1 MFGIILISAGT
12 LIHFYVFWRAASV
25 PVVDRNLPRKLL
37 AGAGVTLWAVFF
49 FARVFGHGGT
59 GPLAEALELA
69 GMNWMGVLFLIF
81 ISLLA
86 IDLVTVFGFLM
97 PRRAPS
103 LRGWALAA
111 GVALSLVA
119 LVQGLRPPVVQIYD
133 VTLKG
138 LPDEL
143 DGTVIVAMSD
153 LHLGSQR
160 GERWLA
166 DRVAQVKAQRP
177 DLVVLL
183 GDIFE
188 GHGQPQGELLLTLGR
203 LSAPLG
209 VWVVP
214 GNHEFHEGQG
224 MSISLMEEG
233 GLHVLRDRWA
243 EVRPGLVLAGV
254 DDFTALRRAAD
265 RRDALSQ
272 ALSGRPPGATI
283 LLSHTPWQAERA
295 ASAGVGLM
303 LSGHTHGGQVWPFGY
318 LTRIIYPLLE
328 GRYEV
333 GGMPVIVCRGT
344 GTWGPRMRLWRPS
357 EILRVALHAREK
369 SYALSYNHT
378 AFRGSAG
385 N

>member
-1 MFGIILISAGT
+1 
-12 LIHFYVFWRAASV
+12 
-25 PVVDRNLPRKLL
+25 
-37 AGAGVTLWAVFF
+37 
-49 FARVFGHGGT
+49 
-59 GPLAEALELA
+59 
-69 GMNWMGVLFLIF
+69 MGVLFLIF

-119 LVQGLRPPVVQIYD
+119 LVQGLRPPVVQSYD

-166 DRVAQVKAQRP
+166 DRVAEVNAERP

-188 GHGQPQGELLLTLGR
+188 GHGPPQGDLLLTFGY

-214 GNHEFHEGQG
+214 GNHEFLEDKGT
-224 MSISLMEEG
+224 SIRLMEG
-233 GLHVLRDRWA
+233 SLGA
-243 EVRPGLVLAGV
+243 SSARPGL
-254 DDFTALRRAAD
+254 
-265 RRDALSQ
+265 
-272 ALSGRPPGATI
+272 GRP
-283 LLSHTPWQAERA
+283 R
-295 ASAGVGLM
+295 
-303 LSGHTHGGQVWPFGY
+303 
-318 LTRIIYPLLE
+318 
-328 GRYEV
+328 
-333 GGMPVIVCRGT
+333 
-344 GTWGPRMRLWRPS
+344 
-357 EILRVALHAREK
+357 
-369 SYALSYNHT
+369 
-378 AFRGSAG
+378 
-385 N
+385 